1 MGFLLRSA
9 AANGI
14 SLHALRDLCGLS
26 SVRTL
31 WAIDAPSL
39 AGVLNVP
46 VSELQLILI
55 DKRRHMDASAYQTG
69 GQIIVRTELLRLGRP
84 QICVICV
91 HRQGYCNAMWD
102 CQLYTVCHIH
112 RTPMVELCKAC
123 GGALRWY
130 RLAVDVCQCGA
141 YFQPLSELGPDVS
154 DADLWVA
161 HRIAK
166 YFGDDPS
173 GDTVS
178 KAMPDWINELSFDG
192 FLSLILAFGIRVT
205 SHQRVSRVS
214 RAKMPR
220 GFWRGVSTR
229 AIQRLEDF
237 SSGANARLLAPWIWE
252 GGLESLAL
260 SHVQRADQQVAL
272 RLLREV
278 FDTEIAARFGSER
291 AALCQMSLFEE

>member
-9 AANGI
+9 TANGI
-14 SLHALRDLCGLS
+14 SLHGLRDLCGLS

-31 WAIDAPSL
+31 WGNDAPSL
-39 AGVLNVP
+39 TGVLNVP
-46 VSELQLILI
+46 LSELQAILI
-55 DKRRHMDASAYQTG
+55 DKGRHMDAPAYQIDG
-69 GQIIVRTELLRLGRP
+69 RIILRAELLRLGRP
-84 QICVICV
+84 QVCVICV
-91 HRQGYCNAMWD
+91 HRQGYCRAMWD

-130 RLAVDVCQCGA
+130 RLAVDVCHCGA
-141 YFQPLSELGPDVS
+141 YFQPLGELGADVS

-161 HRIAK
+161 NRIAK

-173 GDTVS
+173 GNSVS

-205 SHQRVSRVS
+205 SHQRVSRIG

-220 GFWRGVSTR
+220 AFLRNVCTR
-229 AIQRLEDF
+229 AVQRLEDY
-237 SSGANARLLAPWIWE
+237 SGGANAGLLAPWIWE